1 MTKRLK
7 CVLVSLSIALLFAC
21 GQEPI
26 PNQVEKTGAE
36 KQAVSPPTTP
46 PANTDTVDIRLLPE
60 RPKSGECL
68 KAIVTGKKDSL
79 VLQWRV
85 NGVELPEQRGNSLC
99 DADLRR
105 DDLVEAYLAG
115 TEIRAEVTI
124 SNTPPRILEVSA
136 NVEAFQQREGI
147 RIVAVTTDS
156 EGDEVELRYR
166 WLINDEEDPFSITE
180 TLAADRYRKGDRIQ
194 VEVTPFDG
202 FDEGNSLISRTLTI
216 PNTPPHIV
224 SSPPAGFTDSQYI
237 YQIQAVDPDGDELIY
252 RLDEA
257 PAGMSIDEAGQVLW
271 SLTEVT
277 PGTYPIKITV
287 EDPDGGKITQTFT
300 ITLVPPAR

>member
-7 CVLVSLSIALLFAC
+7 WVPVSLLVALFFGC

-26 PNQVEKTGAE
+26 PNPAEKTEAE
-36 KQAVSPPTTP
+36 KQAVTPPTP
-46 PANTDTVDIRLLPE
+46 PAKAETVDIRLLPE

-68 KAIVTGKKDSL
+68 KAIVTGKKGSL
-79 VLQWRV
+79 VLKWRV
-85 NGVELPEQRGNSLC
+85 NGKELPGQRGNSLC
-99 DADLRR
+99 DPNLRR

-115 TEIRAEVTI
+115 TEIQAEVTI
-124 SNTPPRILEVSA
+124 GNTPPRILEVSA

-147 RIVAVTTDS
+147 RIVAVTADR

-166 WLINDEEDPFSITE
+166 WLINDEEDSFSTTE
-180 TLAADRYRKGDRIQ
+180 TLAFDRYRKGDRIQ

-202 FDEGNSLISRTLTI
+202 FDEGNSLISQTLTI

-224 SSPPAGFTDSQYI
+224 SSPPAGFTDSQYF